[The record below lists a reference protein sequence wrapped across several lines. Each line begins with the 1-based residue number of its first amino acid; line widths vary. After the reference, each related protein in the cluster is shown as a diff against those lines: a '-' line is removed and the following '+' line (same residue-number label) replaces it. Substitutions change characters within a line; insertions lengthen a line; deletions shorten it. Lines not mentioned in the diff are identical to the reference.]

1 MRGSLLSRDGADLGS
16 FLVLGPREIEVIF
29 TLDAGHH
36 PFPEGVPGIEAVVKR
51 HPLETTT
58 TPGRGTLVDLPMGKE
73 VIVDK
78 LPLIPGDIS
87 PVPA

>member
-1 MRGSLLSRDGADLGS
+1 MW
-16 FLVLGPREIEVIF
+16 PREIEVVF

-36 PFPEGVPGIEAVVKR
+36 PFSEGVPGIEAVVKR

-58 TPGRGTLVDLPMGKE
+58 APGRGIWVDLPMGKQ
-73 VIVDK
+73 VIVDE
-78 LPLIPGDIS
+78 LPLIPSNIS